1 MCELNEW
8 EDIQLS
14 DTVRVITGEHLGR
27 VGTVEEIHRV
37 IVSAES
43 GPARVRYVVVFRDD
57 KMLCREVDPSITEAT
72 FEAIYPNPPAF
83 VRITSEEAAE
93 MVTTTADTIGK

>member
-1 MCELNEW
+1 MHGLDEW
-8 EDIQLS
+8 EDIRLN
-14 DTVRVITGEHLGR
+14 DTVRVISGEHLGR
-27 VGTVEEIHRV
+27 VGVV
-37 IVSAES
+37 KES
-43 GPARVRYVVVFRDD
+43 HMDKGYETGPCRVRYVVVFRSGA
-57 KMLCREVDPSITEAT
+57 MHCREFDPNMAFAA